1 MKSPESKPG
10 TLIKSYAKLG
20 NLLQQLS
27 SVSGVAASCKDLV
40 AVSNFYPK

>member
-1 MKSPESKPG
+1 MKSPESKID
-10 TLIKSYAKLG
+10 TSTKSYAKLG

-27 SVSGVAASCKDLV
+27 SVSVVTASCKVLV